1 MKENFKD
8 CTIGSLLV
16 SACILIVMIILTLIT
31 KESTWELVVLIP
43 ICYFIA
49 SLFLYGY
56 LAFSRSQLEKN
67 ATMFVGATIFMTAG
81 GWWLGHALAFINVKL
96 TEGIYKLI
104 FNKTNL

>member
-1 MKENFKD
+1 M
-8 CTIGSLLV
+8 V
-16 SACILIVMIILTLIT
+16 IIILIT
-31 KESTWELVVLIP
+31 KELTWELVALIP

-67 ATMFVGATIFMTAG
+67 AIMFVGATIVMTAG
-81 GWWLGHALAFINVKL
+81 GWWLGHALAFLNVKI

-104 FNKTNL
+104 SNKAN